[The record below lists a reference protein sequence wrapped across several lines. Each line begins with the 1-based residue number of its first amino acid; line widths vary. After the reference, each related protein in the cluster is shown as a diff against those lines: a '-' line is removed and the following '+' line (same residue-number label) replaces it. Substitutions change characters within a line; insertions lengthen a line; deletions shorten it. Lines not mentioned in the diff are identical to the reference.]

1 MIGRAV
7 CSTWKFSSIM
17 RPFVWLIFCTALLAG
32 CTAAK
37 ESIDERGVTITA
49 GDGTKVRIE
58 AVADRIIRVIA
69 APHKLK
75 NSESLTILPQE
86 QIPQF
91 SVESSDA
98 AVTLRTAEMA
108 ATVERETGR
117 VSVRRADG
125 TVIVEENRR
134 EFLDNEVEGDRA
146 YTVRQVFES
155 PADEAFYGL
164 GQHQSD
170 ECNYKG
176 RNETLYQY
184 NTKVSVPFIVSSRN
198 YGILWENYSLTRW
211 GDPRDYSELNDVFEM
226 EPLKATYTDADGRTI
241 TRSEACLDYADLDK
255 VKNFPEEFIPRFY
268 GSTITWEGDIKARES
283 GTYRFILYYAGY
295 TKVFMDG
302 REVVPEH
309 WRTAWNPNSVKFEIA
324 MESGRSSRLRVEWQ
338 PDGGVSYISLKA
350 LTPVDEREQQRM
362 SWWSELGDRI
372 DYCVIAGDN
381 ADEVISGYRT
391 LTGKS
396 QIMPRWAMGYWQSR
410 ERYNTAA
417 EILETVN

>member
-1 MIGRAV
+1 
-7 CSTWKFSSIM
+7 M
-17 RPFVWLIFCTALLAG
+17 RQFVWLTVCTALLAG
-32 CTAAK
+32 CTVAK

-49 GDGTKVRIE
+49 GDGTKVRLE
-58 AVADRIIRVIA
+58 AVTDRIIRVSA

-75 NSESLTILPQE
+75 ESESLTILPQE

-98 AVTLRTAEMA
+98 SVTLRTAEMT

-117 VSVRRADG
+117 VAIMRADG
-125 TVIVEENRR
+125 TIIVEENCR
-134 EFLDNEVEGDRA
+134 EFIDNEVEGDRA
-146 YTVRQVFES
+146 YTIRQVFES

-170 ECNYKG
+170 EFNYKG

-226 EPLKATYTDADGRTI
+226 EPLKATYTDADGRSI
-241 TRSEACLDYADLDK
+241 TRSETCLDYADLDK
-255 VKNFPEEFIPRFY
+255 VKNVPEEFIPKFY

-295 TKVFMDG
+295 TKVFIDD
-302 REVVPEH
+302 RDVVP
-309 WRTAWNPNSVKFEIA
+309 
-324 MESGRSSRLRVEWQ
+324 
-338 PDGGVSYISLKA
+338 
-350 LTPVDEREQQRM
+350 
-362 SWWSELGDRI
+362 
-372 DYCVIAGDN
+372 
-381 ADEVISGYRT
+381 
-391 LTGKS
+391 
-396 QIMPRWAMGYWQSR
+396 
-410 ERYNTAA
+410 
-417 EILETVN
+417 